1 MRVDLKRLKELV
13 QQGPADV
20 IIGKNGLS
28 EGVLR
33 EIDRRLKE
41 KGVIKV
47 KALKS
52 ALAVTGLDRREL
64 ARRVAEAVRARLL
77 DVRGRTFVLYR
88 HEDYVRVVEGGKG
101 GEGSADNRA
110 ASAQPRGRRKRWS
123 QRLKYPQT
131 Y

>member
-1 MRVDLKRLKELV
+1 MRVNLKRLKEVV

-52 ALAVTGLDRREL
+52 AIAVTGLDRREL
-64 ARRVAEAVRARLL
+64 ARRVAEAVGARLL

-88 HEDYVRVVEGGKG
+88 HEDYVRAQG
-101 GEGSADNRA
+101 GEGSVDNRGSRGA
-110 ASAQPRGRRKRWS
+110 ASGRSRRWS
-123 QRLKYPQT
+123 QRLRSQRT
-131 Y
+131 YS

>member
-28 EGVLR
+28 DGVLR

-47 KALKS
+47 KALRS
-52 ALAVTGLDRREL
+52 AIAVTGLDRREL
-64 ARRVAEAVRARLL
+64 ARRVAEAVGARLL

-88 HEDYVRVVEGGKG
+88 HEDYLRALGASGG
-101 GEGSADNRA
+101 GEGSADNRVGA
-110 ASAQPRGRRKRWS
+110 GATAGRRKRWS

>member
-1 MRVDLKRLKELV
+1 MKRLKELV

-52 ALAVTGLDRREL
+52 AIAVTGLDRREL
-64 ARRVAEAVRARLL
+64 ARRVAEAVGARLL

-88 HEDYVRVVEGGKG
+88 HEDYVKALEERSR
-101 GEGSADNRA
+101 GSADNRV
-110 ASAQPRGRRKRWS
+110 ASTASRGRKRWS
-123 QRLKYPQT
+123 QRLKYLQT